1 MSEKILSLDE
11 TNKLD
16 SKLKKELDDVRQV
29 IYQTSM
35 DFHNYI
41 FPKYINNY
49 KKYLWFVAE
58 RIANIDGWQSN
69 INYPMVS
76 SAVDTMFSNIFD
88 FGYQFWV
95 SEESLKRMCT
105 KSFDFRNTWKKV
117 LEEII
122 KECLIVWK
130 WYVKDYFIKEEFS
143 EEFFWNKI
151 KKDIKIPSMYYISVF
166 DVLYDRSKWLDQSSY
181 KIVRTFVSWDSIEK
195 KVLPLIL
202 ENYSTEDKK
211 KAKTKFKSLLKSY
224 KDKFWAR
231 FSMYDYNPVKSLT
244 ATSQWMNSDTP
255 WNYYTITNCNKV
267 TELLWWYAPES
278 SMSEDSKNYFLN
290 DNKSTYELVEY
301 YTSDKKY
308 IFINWNIIYFGDKKY
323 NLWEIREATFS
334 KIPWTWNA
342 SWISDKLTTLQDLQ
356 NTLWNAFIDNI
367 KLNMGPMFKV
377 SWNLPMWKN
386 GTLDFK
392 AFKAFRTNG
401 TQDIEKIQ
409 LWVQDFAPMNFMQM
423 VEATWLKESW
433 MNNYV
438 TGWGWSIERTQ
449 AWVDVKFNQY
459 KSKLTPLTDSIDQ
472 LMWNIARSWIIMFFK
487 FYTKEELLKV
497 WITIQDVYVKDS
509 TWKEIF
515 DTYTV
520 NWIDL
525 KTIIDENNISFTY
538 NSLDK
543 ITKENARDTIIMNL
557 QYMLQYIPRQID
569 MTELWKLLSWK
580 DFNPEKILTEEKPW
594 YNKQQFN
601 NYNQNWAN
609 NFYEKK
615 DYNAEWYKDNQEW
628 DVNVNNDE
636 QWQTDWWQWQ
646 EELLNELAN
655 IV

>member
-1 MSEKILSLDE
+1 
-11 TNKLD
+11 
-16 SKLKKELDDVRQV
+16 
-29 IYQTSM
+29 
-35 DFHNYI
+35 
-41 FPKYINNY
+41 
-49 KKYLWFVAE
+49 
-58 RIANIDGWQSN
+58 
-69 INYPMVS
+69 
-76 SAVDTMFSNIFD
+76 
-88 FGYQFWV
+88 
-95 SEESLKRMCT
+95 
-105 KSFDFRNTWKKV
+105 
-117 LEEII
+117 
-122 KECLIVWK
+122 
-130 WYVKDYFIKEEFS
+130 
-143 EEFFWNKI
+143 
-151 KKDIKIPSMYYISVF
+151 
-166 DVLYDRSKWLDQSSY
+166 
-181 KIVRTFVSWDSIEK
+181 
-195 KVLPLIL
+195 
-202 ENYSTEDKK
+202 
-211 KAKTKFKSLLKSY
+211 
-224 KDKFWAR
+224 
-231 FSMYDYNPVKSLT
+231 
-244 ATSQWMNSDTP
+244 
-255 WNYYTITNCNKV
+255 
-267 TELLWWYAPES
+267 
-278 SMSEDSKNYFLN
+278 
-290 DNKSTYELVEY
+290 
-301 YTSDKKY
+301 
-308 IFINWNIIYFGDKKY
+308 
-323 NLWEIREATFS
+323 
-334 KIPWTWNA
+334 
-342 SWISDKLTTLQDLQ
+342 
-356 NTLWNAFIDNI
+356 
-367 KLNMGPMFKV
+367 MGPMFKV